1 MNPSS
6 AHGDRDPGLYD
17 ERRGKVWTGRVIAI
31 VKQTDPNEGSIL
43 VTDAPGIVRPV
54 SQTQWFSKIVQ
65 KSPD

>member
-1 MNPSS
+1 MI
-6 AHGDRDPGLYD
+6 PGSTTSDGARFGPD
-17 ERRGKVWTGRVIAI
+17 ESIAI